1 MDGYIMD
8 YPNLEQD
15 FAQIPESILRSM
27 AGRLTSGLEKCGL
40 YYRLFT
46 RTKAAASTRSKL
58 LAKGYKDGKKMQD
71 LFGIRIVAY
80 FQDDQAICRRI
91 IEDRFSVVSVTEDRP
106 DPNTF
111 SPTRLNLICKLPMA
125 CRQQMPSAVLED
137 YPIDA
142 TVEIQLR
149 TVFSEGWHEVEHDLR
164 YKAKADWNGSADLS
178 RALNG
183 IFATLITC
191 DWSMLNIFDELSY
204 RKYREKD
211 WTAMLKNKLRIHV
224 TEEPLSPALCELL
237 SGHPEIAAELYQLD
251 RRSLLDFLSD
261 GRFRNIEKS
270 LDNLLFL
277 MNELSMHHPE
287 IEALTPPQLRA
298 DVEAC
303 ARKR

>member
-1 MDGYIMD
+1 MD

-15 FAQIPESILRSM
+15 FAQIPDSIIRSM

-46 RTKAAASTRSKL
+46 RTKTAASTRSKL
-58 LAKGYKDGKKMQD
+58 KAKQYTDGRRMQD
-71 LFGIRIVAY
+71 LFGIRIAAY
-80 FQDDQAICRRI
+80 FQDDQAICRQI

-125 CRQQMPSAVLED
+125 CRQAMPSSIFED
-137 YPIDA
+137 YPIDN

-164 YKAKADWNGSADLS
+164 YKAKSDWNSSADLS

-191 DWSMLNIFDELSY
+191 DWSMLNIFDELAY

-224 TEEPLSPALCELL
+224 EESPLSPELCELFNQ
-237 SGHPEIAAELYQLD
+237 HPELAAELYQVD
-251 RRSLLDFLSD
+251 RSSLLKFLSD
-261 GRFRNIEKS
+261 GRFRNIEKN
-270 LDNLLFL
+270 LDNLVFL
-277 MNELSMHHPE
+277 MNALYMHNRT
-287 IEALTPPQLRA
+287 ITAITPDQLLE

>member
-1 MDGYIMD
+1 ME

-15 FAQIPESILRSM
+15 FSLIPDEIIAYIEEKLRD
-27 AGRLTSGLEKCGL
+27 GLEKCGL
-40 YYRLFT
+40 YYRLFS
-46 RTKAAASTRSKL
+46 RTKSAASARSKL
-58 LAKGYKDGKKMQD
+58 QVKNYGETGKKMQD
-71 LFGIRIVAY
+71 LFGIRIAVY
-80 FQDDQAICRRI
+80 FQDDQDLCRRI
-91 IEDRFSVVSVTEDRP
+91 IEDRFSVVSVTQDLH

-111 SPTRLNLICKLPMA
+111 SPTRLNYTCKLPMT
-125 CRQQMPSAVLED
+125 CRQMLPDCICDD
-137 YPIDA
+137 YPIDN

-164 YKAKADWNGSADLS
+164 YKSKADWDGSNDLS

-191 DWSMLNIFDELSY
+191 DWSMLNIFEELTK

-224 TEEPLSPALCELL
+224 EDEPLSEDLCRLL
-237 SGHPEIAAELYQLD
+237 SNRQDLAAELYQID

-261 GRFRNIEKS
+261 DRFPGMALT
-270 LDNLLFL
+270 LDNLVFL
-277 MNELSMHHPE
+277 TNELFMLHDEISAMAPPE
-287 IEALTPPQLRA
+287 LLDEI
-298 DVEAC
+298 EAC

>member
-1 MDGYIMD
+1 MD

-15 FAQIPESILRSM
+15 FEKIPEHILASM
-27 AGRLTSGLEKCGL
+27 ADRLTGGLEKCGL

-46 RTKAAASTRSKL
+46 RTKTAASTRSKL
-58 LAKGYKDGKKMQD
+58 LAKNYPEGKKMQD
-71 LFGIRIVAY
+71 LFGIRIAAY

-91 IEDRFSVVSVTEDRP
+91 VEDCFSVVSITEDRP

-125 CRQQMPSAVLED
+125 CRQAMPSEVFER
-137 YPIDA
+137 YPIDS

-164 YKAKADWNGSADLS
+164 YKAKSDWNGSADLS

-191 DWSMLNIFDELSY
+191 DWSMLNIFDELTY

-211 WTAMLKNKLRIHV
+211 WTAMLKNKLRIHA
-224 TEEPLSPALCELL
+224 EEAPLSPVLCDLFSRRPEL
-237 SGHPEIAAELYQLD
+237 AAELYQID
-251 RRSLLDFLSD
+251 RFSILDFLSD
-261 GRFRNIEKS
+261 ERFPGMEIT
-270 LDNLLFL
+270 LDNLVFL
-277 MNELSMHHPE
+277 MNELSMHNAQISSLAPAALRDD
-287 IEALTPPQLRA
+287 IET
-298 DVEAC
+298 C